1 MFNLIY
7 LFKERALIN
16 KELDSLVF
24 GSVEI
29 RDINGNKKIYIHKR
43 EGKSTASKYLGEYS
57 KGLEDLIKSNNLK
70 AKDLKKR
77 LHLINDD
84 LKSLG
89 LYKRDIDKDDVRLSI
104 TLARR
109 YLVDSIYKQAILE
122 GVSTTYSMTENILSG
137 GTVGDM
143 SVNDVRKITN
153 LKDAWNFILDE
164 DVLSCPTNFAILSEI
179 NKYVEASF
187 SYFAGLLR
195 FSDVKVSGCNYLP
208 PLPNLN
214 DVKNSIDSIV
224 SQNKDDIDIAID
236 LTLFAMKLQG
246 FYDGNK
252 RTAVIFANHYLISHG
267 KGLLVIPAELAED
280 YKKLL
285 VDYYETDNKEA
296 IRSFL
301 KDYCYIE
308 AK

>member
-7 LFKERALIN
+7 LFKERALIS

-29 RDINGNKKIYIHKR
+29 RDIKGNKKIYIHKR
-43 EGKSTASKYLGEYS
+43 EGKSTVSKYLGEYS
-57 KGLEDLIKSNNLK
+57 KGLEDLIKTNNLK

-84 LKSLG
+84 LKSIG

-137 GTVGDM
+137 GIIGDM

-179 NKYVEASF
+179 NKYAEASF

-214 DVKNSIDSIV
+214 DVRSTIDSIV
-224 SQNKDDIDIAID
+224 LQNKNDVDIAID
-236 LTLFAMKLQG
+236 LTLFVMKLQG

-267 KGLLVIPAELAED
+267 KGLLAIPAELAED

-285 VDYYETDNKEA
+285 VEYYETDDKEA
-296 IRSFL
+296 IQSFL
-301 KDYCYIE
+301 KNRCYIE

>member
-214 DVKNSIDSIV
+214 DVKSSIDSIV